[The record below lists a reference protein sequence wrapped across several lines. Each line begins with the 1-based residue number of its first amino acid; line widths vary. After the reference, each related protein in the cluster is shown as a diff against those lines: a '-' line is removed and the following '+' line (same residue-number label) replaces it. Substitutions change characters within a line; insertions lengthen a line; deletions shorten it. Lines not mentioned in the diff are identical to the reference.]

1 MAISVGEKLPDVQ
14 LTIMTADGPTA
25 QSTSELFKGK
35 KTALFAVPGAFTPT
49 CHMNHAPGYLSSHD
63 ELKAKGVDQIAC
75 VSVNDV
81 FVMDAWS
88 KSLGADGKIVM
99 LADGS
104 GEFTEALGLELDA
117 TAHGLGV
124 RSQRFG
130 MLVDDEVVSV
140 LNIEGNPTEADAS
153 SAESLLKSF

>member
-1 MAISVGEKLPDVQ
+1 MAISVGERLPDVQ
-14 LTIMTADGPTA
+14 LMIMTADGPSA
-25 QSTSELFKGK
+25 QSVADFCKGK

-49 CHMNHAPGYLSSHD
+49 CHMNHAPGYLASHD

-104 GEFTEALGLELDA
+104 GVYTKALGLELDLSDR
-117 TAHGLGV
+117 GLGV
-124 RSQRFG
+124 RSMRFA
-130 MLVDDEVVSV
+130 LV
-140 LNIEGNPTEADAS
+140 IEDKTVTQAFIEEGGAFDVS
-153 SAESLLKSF
+153 SAENVLANL